1 MTDPSP
7 HPGERIAK
15 VLARR
20 GVCSRREAE
29 RLIAAGLVTVDGVML
44 ESPAFNVTETADIR
58 VEGRRIPA
66 PTATRL
72 WRYHKPP
79 GLLTT
84 NRDPQGRPTVFER
97 LPKDMP
103 RVMSIGRL
111 DLNSEG
117 LLLLTN
123 DGELARTL
131 ELPATGW
138 RRRYRVR
145 VYGKIGEAEAERM
158 KKGIRDGKDLLKAEE
173 VSLEESEGRNRWLT
187 ITLTEGKNREIRRM
201 IEALG
206 GQVNR
211 LIRTAY
217 GPFQLGSLRA
227 GEVEEV
233 SQKVLKDQLGGLQ
246 ASAPK
251 RRRAKPAKK
260 AAKKSDAHNRR

>member
-29 RLIAAGLVTVDGVML
+29 RLIAAGLVSVDGVTL
-44 ESPAFNVTETADIR
+44 KSPAFNVSETADIR

-66 PTATRL
+66 PAATRL
-72 WRYHKPP
+72 WRYHKPA

-84 NRDPQGRPTVFER
+84 NHDPQGRPTVFER

-123 DGELARTL
+123 DGALARTL
-131 ELPATGW
+131 ELPSTGW

-145 VYGKIGEAEAERM
+145 VYGKFGEAEAERM
-158 KKGIRDGKDLLKAEE
+158 QKGIRDGDDLLKADD
-173 VSLEESEGRNRWLT
+173 VVLEESEGRNRWLT
-187 ITLTEGKNREIRRM
+187 IVLTEGKNREIRRM

-217 GPFQLGSLRA
+217 GPFQLGSLRG

-233 SQKVLKDQLGGLQ
+233 SGKVLKDQLGNLQ
-246 ASAPK
+246 ADAAKRARPRRAPK
-251 RRRAKPAKK
+251 SAKK
-260 AAKKSDAHNRR
+260 TDAHHRR